1 MNAFKEKAAPNA
13 TELQKEPCV
22 LMWAV
27 AISLKYELCDGV
39 DISLTA
45 PEPNTWANVEYE
57 PYQ

>member
-45 PEPNTWANVEYE
+45 PEPNT
-57 PYQ
+57 